1 MFIDTHAHLYLKN
14 FEADRQEMIAR
25 ALENQVNLMFLPNID
40 SSSIADMY
48 NLVAAFPN
56 NCFAMMGIHPCS
68 IKENYEEELAIAKT
82 ELEQQKQL
90 FYAIGEI
97 GLDYY
102 WDTSFKKEQQDAL
115 RRQIEWAKE
124 LRLPIVLH
132 CRDSFDDTFEIVK
145 EMKDENLSGVFHCF
159 GGTIAEA
166 EKIIALGDFY
176 MGLGGTTTYKK
187 SGDLRTTI
195 DAIDLKHFVLETDA
209 PYLAPEPYRSAKNRK
224 KRRNESAYV
233 VATAQKIADI
243 KNITLETVANVTTQN
258 AETLF
263 KLKSVLQ

>member
-14 FEADRQEMIAR
+14 FEADRATMIAS

-40 SSSIADMY
+40 RSSIADMY
-48 NLVAAFPN
+48 KLVESFPN
-56 NCFAMMGIHPCS
+56 NCFAMMGVHPCS

-82 ELEQQKQL
+82 ELEQKKQL
-90 FYAIGEI
+90 FYGIGEI

-102 WDTSFKKEQQDAL
+102 WDTSFKKEQQEAL
-115 RRQIEWAKE
+115 RQQIQWAKD

-159 GGTIAEA
+159 GGTTEEA
-166 EKIIALGDFY
+166 ENIIDLGGFY
-176 MGLGGTTTYKK
+176 MGIGGTATYKK
-187 SGDLRTTI
+187 SVDLRKTI
-195 DAIDLKHFVLETDA
+195 EAIDLKHFVLETDA
-209 PYLAPEPYRSAKNRK
+209 PYLAPEPYRSAKDRK

-233 VATAQKIADI
+233 VAVAQKIADI
-243 KNITLETVANVTTQN
+243 KNVTLETVANITTQN

-263 KLKSVLQ
+263 KMNSVLQ